1 VYQALYRSVEKACR
15 DPDNLDWLASSV
27 AESLIC
33 TPDQED
39 MNTNLGGTEI
49 GKAIL
54 VGVTNVEDLL
64 HFCNWKLSLNE
75 TFVNF
80 FFRVVD
86 LRTLYNFCL

>member
-1 VYQALYRSVEKACR
+1 MSGSLQIYRKSLPV
-15 DPDNLDWLASSV
+15 DWLASSV

-54 VGVTNVEDLL
+54 VGVTKLEVML
-64 HFCNWKLSLNE
+64 HFCNW
-75 TFVNF
+75 
-80 FFRVVD
+80 R
-86 LRTLYNFCL
+86 